1 MGKLLRVNPRHSYHK
16 KKYFYFSFI
25 YLYEIMG
32 VHWTYWGIISWCME
46 VKLLCWSAVCQLHLN
61 KTESI
66 KKEKLLQAAIKAP
79 SQRFYWWAGP
89 RQVSPLKKKKTIFI
103 INILIFAYPSI
114 LQKEER
120 EKKRKESKSDPT
132 LDNGARQHLSV
143 EHIIFS
149 FWHAYGKR

>member
-16 KKYFYFSFI
+16 KIFLFFFYISI
-25 YLYEIMG
+25 WDNGCSPNL
-32 VHWTYWGIISWCME
+32 WGIISWCME

-61 KTESI
+61 KTEKT

-79 SQRFYWWAGP
+79 SQRLVGWTQTGK
-89 RQVSPLKKKKTIFI
+89 PLKKKKNNYLYNKHTYICLSLNFT
-103 INILIFAYPSI
+103 
-114 LQKEER
+114 KGR
-120 EKKRKESKSDPT
+120 KRKKRKESKSDPT

-149 FWHAYGKR
+149 FWHAHGKR